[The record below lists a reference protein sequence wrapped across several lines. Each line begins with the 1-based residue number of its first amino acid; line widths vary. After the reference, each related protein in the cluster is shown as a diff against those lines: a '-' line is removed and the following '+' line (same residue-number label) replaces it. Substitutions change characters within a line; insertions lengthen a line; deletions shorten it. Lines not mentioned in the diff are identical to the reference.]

1 MFKKRLKTIVF
12 FLLIVLLF
20 SFGLAF
26 YQQSKYRNKRKSMLL
41 SSNQAVGLALSL
53 DQVKALSEPETVSIE
68 NTMQINSQGLGDN
81 WLVYLISRPDNLELR
96 IKILQGVPEI
106 IFQTEPISK
115 DYPSLPEKIIS
126 SEKAIETVL
135 NNGFPADNSYSFYLG
150 RFSDLEKYGQAVV
163 SVHTVIQSG
172 ATTKVSGLILDP
184 QTGEILRKIN

>member
-68 NTMQINSQGLGDN
+68 NTMQVNSQGLGDN

-150 RFSDLEKYGQAVV
+150 RFSDLEKYGQVVV